1 MVEGKETIVVI
12 GQDILFNLQ
21 DEEREKFIH
30 WKRYKRMYEREYYND
45 EEGDV
50 EWEGDALFKDIGD
63 LMEFCGEDDLAV
75 LGNDVS
81 TRKYDVFT
89 EEDKKYFEDLAE
101 KEEGNQLK
109 IRYEDEGFYKANIHN
124 PKNFMGRPDNYK
136 G

>member
-1 MVEGKETIVVI
+1 METIVVI
-12 GQDILFNLQ
+12 GQDILFHLPN
-21 DEEREKFIH
+21 EEREKFIY
-30 WKRYKRMYEREYYND
+30 WERYKRMYEQEYYSD

-50 EWEGDALFKDIGD
+50 EWEGDVLFKDIGD
-63 LMEFCGEDDLAV
+63 LMEFCGEDDLAI

-81 TRKYDVFT
+81 TRKYDVLT

-109 IRYEDEGFYKANIHN
+109 IRYEDEGWYKANIHN
-124 PKNFMGRPDNYK
+124 PENFMWRPDNYK

>member
-30 WKRYKRMYEREYYND
+30 WERYKRMYEREYYND

-89 EEDKKYFEDLAE
+89 EEDKKYFEGLAE

-124 PKNFMGRPDNYK
+124 PENYNGRPDNYK

>member
-12 GQDILFNLQ
+12 GQDILFNLP

-30 WKRYKRMYEREYYND
+30 WERYKRMYEREYYND

-50 EWEGDALFKDIGD
+50 EWEGDAVFKDIGD

-109 IRYEDEGFYKANIHN
+109 IRYEDEGWYKANIHN

>member
-1 MVEGKETIVVI
+1 METIVVI
-12 GQDILFNLQ
+12 GQDILFNLP
-21 DEEREKFIH
+21 DEEREKFIY
-30 WKRYKRMYEREYYND
+30 WERYKRMYEREYYND

-101 KEEGNQLK
+101 KEDGYQLI
-109 IRYEDEGFYKANIHN
+109 IRYEDEGWYKANIHN
-124 PKNFMGRPDNYK
+124 PENFMWRPDNYR

>member
-1 MVEGKETIVVI
+1 MVEGKETILVI
-12 GQDILFNLQ
+12 GHDILFNLQ

-30 WKRYKRMYEREYYND
+30 WERYKRMYERDYYSD

-81 TRKYDVFT
+81 TRKYDVLT
-89 EEDKKYFEDLAE
+89 EEDKKFFEGLAE
-101 KEEGNQLK
+101 KEQGNQMK
-109 IRYEDEGFYKANIHN
+109 IMYMDKGWYKENI
-124 PKNFMGRPDNYK
+124 K
-136 G
+136 

>member
-12 GQDILFNLQ
+12 GLDILFNLQ

-30 WKRYKRMYEREYYND
+30 WESYKRMYEYEYYND

-50 EWEGDALFKDIGD
+50 EWEGDVLFKDIGD
-63 LMEFCGEDDLAV
+63 LMEFCGEDDLAI

-81 TRKYDVFT
+81 TRKYDVLT

-109 IRYEDEGFYKANIHN
+109 IRYEDEGWYKANIHN
-124 PKNFMGRPDNYK
+124 PENFMWRPDNYK